1 MGRKKQEDEEV
12 KSGLMVMM
20 VSLNLILVI
29 FFVYL
34 NSIGVDDDRKVKKAL
49 GSLAGTFG
57 MLPGGLHLSDGKKIL
72 VPGSPMVSFGDTH
85 LSVGREFTRM
95 IEDNRFEDEAMI
107 TKEGDDLI
115 IHVAEKFLFSSGE
128 AQLRPGSKHLLDE
141 VGRIILKY
149 DFPVRIEGHTDNI
162 PVSSAKFPSNWE
174 LSASRAAAVLQYLL
188 QEKNVQAERMTA
200 VGFGEFQPL
209 VPNDRPKNRAKNRR
223 VRIVLLEAE
232 DAEE

>member
-1 MGRKKQEDEEV
+1 MARKQKQDEEA

-57 MLPGGLHLSDGKKIL
+57 MLPGGLHLSEGKKIL
-72 VPGSPMVSFGDTH
+72 VPGAPMVSFGDTH

-95 IEDNRFEDEAMI
+95 ISNNQFDQEALI

-115 IHVAEKFLFSSGE
+115 IHVAEKFLFASGE
-128 AQLRPGSKHLLDE
+128 AELRPESKPLLDE

-149 DFPVRIEGHTDNI
+149 NFPVRIEGYTDNI
-162 PVSSAKFPSNWE
+162 PVSSVKFSSNWE
-174 LSASRAAAVLQYLL
+174 LSASRSAAVLQYLL
-188 QEKNVQAERMTA
+188 NEKKVQAGRMTA
-200 VGFGEFQPL
+200 VGFGEFRPL

-232 DAEE
+232 AEE

>member
-1 MGRKKQEDEEV
+1 MGRKKQEDEEA

-34 NSIGVDDDRKVKKAL
+34 NSIGVDDDKKIKKAL

-57 MLPGGLHLSDGKKIL
+57 MLPSGLHLSEGKKIL
-72 VPGSPMVSFGDTH
+72 VPGAPMLSFGESH

-95 IEDNRFEDEAMI
+95 ISENAYDEETMI

-115 IHVAEKFLFSSGE
+115 IHVAEKFLFPSGE
-128 AQLRPGSKHLLDE
+128 AVLRGESKHLLSE
-141 VGRIILKY
+141 VGRIIEKY
-149 DFPVRIEGHTDNI
+149 PYPIRIEGYTDNI
-162 PVSSAKFPSNWE
+162 PVASLKFPSNWE
-174 LSASRAAAVLQYLL
+174 LSASRAAAVLQYL
-188 QEKNVQAERMTA
+188 QNEKKISASRMTA
-200 VGFGEFQPL
+200 VGFSEFRPV

-223 VRIVLLEAE
+223 VRIVLLEA
-232 DAEE
+232 AE